1 MYIALSQYEGLP
13 NAFSSFLKTQNCLR
27 CMEGLEDEG
36 KRGGGVIFHI
46 CLDRIYKRKRK
57 SKSVI
62 LLENID
68 QRQL

>member
-36 KRGGGVIFHI
+36 KRGGGGDISYLF
-46 CLDRIYKRKRK
+46 
-57 SKSVI
+57 
-62 LLENID
+62 
-68 QRQL
+68 RQNL